1 MHTADLLGVLIIEFD
16 DNLVGKAADS
26 GKDTYTRG
34 RYDLTILGD
43 VSGFDYRYIDLS
55 EETITEFLSQ
65 HR

>member
-1 MHTADLLGVLIIEFD
+1 MLIIELD

-43 VSGFDYRYIDLS
+43 VSGFDYRYIDLT
-55 EETITEFLSQ
+55 EEAITE
-65 HR
+65 